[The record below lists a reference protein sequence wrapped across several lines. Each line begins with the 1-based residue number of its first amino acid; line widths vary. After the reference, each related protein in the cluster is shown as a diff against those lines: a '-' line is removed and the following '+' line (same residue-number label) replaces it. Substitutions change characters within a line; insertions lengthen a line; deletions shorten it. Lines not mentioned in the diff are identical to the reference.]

1 MVHTY
6 LQKTFSTIL
15 LPFLHLFIHSF
26 IPLFVHC
33 INIWWGSE
41 DPVIGGAQMCS
52 TEFSISCS
60 VFSLSCDKPVS
71 FTLYSADLFPLFSWL
86 SSSTSKPS
94 PILFKPSGTARPI
107 SEQSSGRKICVR
119 KPSCY
124 WSWIIVPRT
133 VMVNKIHELTLSCF
147 HLFPKSHL
155 GCLQGAALFFTSKT
169 VSISELGQE
178 FSL

>member
-1 MVHTY
+1 VPSASNVRIPLQHLLCVVTNLFLLTSGQHDVKFKMVHTY

-52 TEFSISCS
+52 TEFSTSCS

-124 WSWIIVPRT
+124 
-133 VMVNKIHELTLSCF
+133 
-147 HLFPKSHL
+147 
-155 GCLQGAALFFTSKT
+155 
-169 VSISELGQE
+169 
-178 FSL
+178 